1 MKTRNRLIA
10 VLLCCAM
17 LVSALPAAVIA
28 EVIEAFD
35 AAGSGMESPA
45 GEDPKNDE
53 PSNIT
58 AGYDTDNKRKAA
70 DTWSGEIDTSWYDEN
85 KTDFT
90 ISNAEQLAGLAKLV
104 NDNERGET
112 FEGKTVRLATDVNW
126 VGEEDGKPATWTPI
140 GTEKKPFKG
149 TFDGNHHTVYN
160 VHLTGDSGANSAPL
174 YVGFFGYVEN
184 ATVSAL
190 RVEVVADGAGNITYS
205 SDCFVGGIA
214 AYAKESKVKDCV
226 VLGDVS
232 ALYKR
237 ISLLNPQLNPLY
249 RADCETI
256 DLDCE
261 TIDLDCETIDL
272 MSAIGGNPL
281 GQGVI
286 INLGATSAIGG
297 AEGKTITISGS
308 VTAVRFVGQAN
319 VNYTGLK
326 IVVGKSGTDNGI
338 DNVYIEF
345 ENVNA
350 TGSITC
356 TNGRN
361 LYVVSKGSANTLS
374 SDSNAIK
381 AASSNVYIL
390 GDAPLTLR
398 AAHATSGDGHTGI
411 ICANL
416 ICDADSVDIHGGA
429 GGKGADGSGYA
440 EKTREGNPG
449 AKGGTG
455 GAAAIVT
462 NSLIVLSG
470 NVTMTAGKGG
480 DGGNGGNGATGTP
493 GAASQASTTSQG
505 DPGGRGGYGGAGG
518 DGGTGGTT
526 VIADSVIIQN
536 STLKLK
542 TSSAGNGG
550 NGGNGGTGGEGGEG
564 TTFNHWPWGSDSGI
578 GGNGGPGGNGGAGG
592 SSIDS
597 SLPIKAERIS
607 SIKGSLE
614 FDLFNNTG
622 KAGAG
627 GNGGNGGRAGNSH
640 SNTPEGYEKQW
651 NHLGGTGGKGGNGG
665 NGGNASQSDLC
676 GNGGAVGAGG
686 SGGDTAEKKSSNVGI
701 PNNPQYN
708 GVAGERVRLTRHM
721 A

>member
-10 VLLCCAM
+10 MLLCCAM

-35 AAGSGMESPA
+35 AAGSSMESPA

-70 DTWSGEIDTSWYDEN
+70 DTWSGEIDTSWYDKNEN
-85 KTDFT
+85 ETNFT
-90 ISNAEQLAGLAKLV
+90 ILNAEQLAGLAKLV
-104 NDNERGET
+104 NEKGKT
-112 FEGKTVRLATDVNW
+112 FEGKTVRLDTDVNW

-140 GTEKKPFKG
+140 GTESHPFKG

-214 AYAKESKVKDCV
+214 AYAKEESEIKDCV

-249 RADCETI
+249 RA
-256 DLDCE
+256 DCE

-319 VNYTGLK
+319 ANYTGLK
-326 IVVGKSGTDNGI
+326 IVVGESDTDNGI

-361 LYVVSKGSANTLS
+361 LYVVSKGRANTLS

-398 AAHATSGDGHTGI
+398 AAHATSGDGHAGI

-416 ICDADSVDIHGGA
+416 ICDADRVDIHGGA

-440 EKTREGNPG
+440 EETREGNPG

-470 NVTMTAGKGG
+470 NVTMTAGNGGRGGDGAKGGNGPNGTDGGNAYGGGFLGAGYYFGTNGGNGSPGGNGGAGGDGGEGGRTLLSGIDVTVGIQSKLILKDGMTGFGGDAGDGG
-480 DGGNGGNGATGTP
+480 DGGNGGAGGACSYVATGSGCTH
-493 GAASQASTTSQG
+493 
-505 DPGGRGGYGGAGG
+505 
-518 DGGTGGTT
+518 
-526 VIADSVIIQN
+526 
-536 STLKLK
+536 
-542 TSSAGNGG
+542 GG
-550 NGGNGGTGGEGGEG
+550 NGGNGGT
-564 TTFNHWPWGSDSGI
+564 
-578 GGNGGPGGNGGAGG
+578 
-592 SSIDS
+592 
-597 SLPIKAERIS
+597 
-607 SIKGSLE
+607 
-614 FDLFNNTG
+614 
-622 KAGAG
+622 
-627 GNGGNGGRAGNSH
+627 AGN
-640 SNTPEGYEKQW
+640 
-651 NHLGGTGGKGGNGG
+651 GGKGGAGRIAG
-665 NGGNASQSDLC
+665 NGGSPGQ
-676 GNGGAVGAGG
+676 GGAAGGRKTDSDAETKISNKGGHDCGLNGG
-686 SGGDTAEKKSSNVGI
+686 SGGGGLV
-701 PNNPQYN
+701 
-708 GVAGERVRLTRHM
+708 LTG
-721 A
+721 

>member
-10 VLLCCAM
+10 MLLCCAM

-35 AAGSGMESPA
+35 AAGSSLENPTGEAPENGES
-45 GEDPKNDE
+45 
-53 PSNIT
+53 SSTT
-58 AGYDTDNKRKAA
+58 AGDNPEADKRKAA
-70 DTWSGEIDTSWYDEN
+70 DTWSGKINEIDKKWYDENKN

-90 ISNAEQLAGLAKLV
+90 ISNAEELAYLAELV
-104 NDNERGET
+104 NEKGIT
-112 FEGKTVRLATDVNW
+112 FEGKTVRLD
-126 VGEEDGKPATWTPI
+126 
-140 GTEKKPFKG
+140 
-149 TFDGNHHTVYN
+149 N
-160 VHLTGDSGANSAPL
+160 VHLTGDGGANSAPL

-190 RVEVVADGAGNITYS
+190 RVEVVVDGERNITYS

-214 AYAKESKVKDCV
+214 AYAKESEVKDCV
-226 VLGDVS
+226 VLGEVS
-232 ALYKR
+232 ALYES
-237 ISLLNPQLNPLY
+237 INPLY
-249 RADCETI
+249 RADCKTRSIGELAG
-256 DLDCE
+256 DL
-261 TIDLDCETIDL
+261 
-272 MSAIGGNPL
+272 SAIGGNPL

-319 VNYTGLK
+319 ANYTGLK
-326 IVVGKSGTDNGI
+326 IVVGESDTDNGI

-361 LYVVSKGSANTLS
+361 LYVVSKGRANTLS

-398 AAHATSGDGHTGI
+398 AAHATSGDGHAGI

-416 ICDADSVDIHGGA
+416 ICDADRVDIHGGA
-429 GGKGADGSGYA
+429 GGKGADGSGYVA
-440 EKTREGNPG
+440 GTLNGNPG

-470 NVTMTAGKGG
+470 NVTMTAGQGG

-493 GAASQASTTSQG
+493 GAASQARRSRRAWRLRWSRWRWRHWRN
-505 DPGGRGGYGGAGG
+505 DRYSRFGYH
-518 DGGTGGTT
+518 
-526 VIADSVIIQN
+526 S
-536 STLKLK
+536 K
-542 TSSAGNGG
+542 
-550 NGGNGGTGGEGGEG
+550 
-564 TTFNHWPWGSDSGI
+564 FN
-578 GGNGGPGGNGGAGG
+578 A
-592 SSIDS
+592 
-597 SLPIKAERIS
+597 
-607 SIKGSLE
+607 
-614 FDLFNNTG
+614 
-622 KAGAG
+622 
-627 GNGGNGGRAGNSH
+627 
-640 SNTPEGYEKQW
+640 
-651 NHLGGTGGKGGNGG
+651 
-665 NGGNASQSDLC
+665 
-676 GNGGAVGAGG
+676 
-686 SGGDTAEKKSSNVGI
+686 
-701 PNNPQYN
+701 
-708 GVAGERVRLTRHM
+708 
-721 A
+721 